1 MFSFEMTNSCE
12 LSSFPKK
19 GNNRQNDEPSIRK
32 QKNKNKNEN
41 TTHARMI
48 KYEKRKEKGAQ
59 NVRQGWQRMLTL
71 FIACLR

>member
-1 MFSFEMTNSCE
+1 MLSFAMTNSGK

-19 GNNRQNDEPSIRK
+19 ATKDKTMSHLSNNI
-32 QKNKNKNEN
+32 KNEN

-59 NVRQGWQRMLTL
+59 NIRQGWQRMLTL